1 MIEMIFIK
9 FCAIHRSPKK
19 RGNDTEFHPGG
30 LPANKAVHSGQWES
44 SEQYQPAAG
53 GRELNYPVQ
62 WHNKRVKRQGTI
74 VVMRGLDFTSC
85 LSLAVD
91 PANGTF
97 DLHPLCQAQSGEQ
110 GPAHCAT
117 EEEKKVWS
125 GVCFCMSEWDVKS
138 KSLVGMQCMLQSS

>member
-9 FCAIHRSPKK
+9 FCAIHRSPEK

-44 SEQYQPAAG
+44 S
-53 GRELNYPVQ
+53 
-62 WHNKRVKRQGTI
+62 

-97 DLHPLCQAQSGEQ
+97 DLHPLCQVENRVLLIVPQR
-110 GPAHCAT
+110 
-117 EEEKKVWS
+117 KKRRF
-125 GVCFCMSEWDVKS
+125 GRVCVFA
-138 KSLVGMQCMLQSS
+138 